1 MNTMKAALCKAYGPP
16 EVISVKNVD
25 KPVPGNNEILIKIMA
40 SAVNSG
46 DTRVRGLKA
55 GQGLR
60 FIMRFVLGFFR
71 PRKPILGTVF
81 SGIVEQTGDKLTG
94 FSPGDKVFGST
105 GFKFGTHAEYICL
118 NSKAVVSK
126 MPENAT
132 FEEAT
137 AILFGGQTA
146 IYFLQKAGIGK
157 KERASVLI
165 YGAAGAVGTAAI
177 QIAKSYGADV
187 TAVCSSAG
195 KEIAE
200 KLGADYVI
208 AYDREDFT
216 QYTRH
221 FDIIFDA
228 VGKTSKKQCA
238 PLLTP
243 HGSYLNV
250 NSLDFAEEKV
260 EQLELLKS
268 LFERGCYTAVIDKI
282 FPLNKIVEAH
292 RYVDNGR
299 KKGNVVIKIFD
310 TTMPLNQLSR

>member
-16 EVISVKNVD
+16 EVVSIKNVD
-25 KPVPGNNEILIKIMA
+25 KPFPESNEILIKIMA

-46 DTRVRGLKA
+46 DTRVRGLNIS
-55 GQGLR
+55 QGLR
-60 FIMRFVLGFFR
+60 FIMRFILGFSR

-81 SGIVEQTGDKLTG
+81 SGIVEQTGDKVTD

-126 MPENAT
+126 MPDNAT

-146 IYFLQKAGIGK
+146 IYFLQKAGIEK

-208 AYDREDFT
+208 TYDSEDFT
-216 QYTRH
+216 QYARH

-228 VGKTSKKQCA
+228 VGKTNKKQCA

-243 HGSYLNV
+243 HGSYLTV
-250 NSLDFAEEKV
+250 NGFDFAEEKV